1 MRNPFGFWR
10 LVMLSVCFWFVA
22 CTRQERPYLIGVSQC
37 SQDEWR
43 SKQNEEMQR
52 EASLQQHVVLE
63 VRSVRDDNEQQ
74 IADIEYFI
82 QKKVDLLVVSP
93 NEAHAVTPVV
103 ERAYHAG
110 IPVVVIDR
118 KIESDLYTAFVGA
131 DNVQIG
137 QAMGNYVRSIRQR
150 PLRLFEIAGL
160 AGSTPAMERTEGLHS
175 VVDSLE
181 GVTIVGRVDA
191 SWRMEEAEQRM
202 DSVFRLHPEIDLVV
216 AQNDRMA
223 LGARKA
229 ALRHG
234 VTPRLGFI
242 GVDALTGP
250 GLGVEQVME
259 GSLSASFIYP
269 TGGDKV
275 IQTALQILRGEP
287 YARET
292 ILFSAQV
299 DDTNARIVKMQGQML
314 SEQTAT
320 VNRLVGKLDRFLEQY
335 NTQKLL
341 LWAVMAILLLLV
353 MVCAFIVNAYWSKVR
368 INTLM
373 KQVTQAKLA
382 FFTNVSHDFRTPL
395 TLIADPVEQL
405 MDEQGLSEK
414 QRFLLT
420 TIRRN
425 VTVLLRLINQTL
437 DFRKW
442 ESGKLTMRLQE
453 FDLSQG
459 IREWSEVFKV
469 LAERRHIRFL
479 IETGNEPLQMIA
491 DREKMERILYN
502 LLSNAFKFTPDGGEV
517 KVQLYSKGNDVQ
529 LCVSDTGMGM
539 PAAHVAHIFENFYQV
554 DVHHSGSGIGLAL
567 VKAFVEMHHGTITV
581 ESHEGEGTCFTMRMP
596 LRQAGTLDEAVQHN
610 IALEVMRQGALVEA
624 SSSQKGDTLPEEQES
639 DKPTVLVVDDNS
651 EVRTY
656 IRYLL
661 QEEYRVLEAA
671 DGQEGLNLAVAQ
683 VPDAIICDVMMP
695 VMDGL
700 ACCRALKSDLRTSH
714 IPVMMLTAY
723 AMDEQ
728 KIEGYDCGADSYIAK
743 PFSAPLLKSRLR
755 NLLEGRRKLQQIYAA
770 TLTTIPLPSSTL
782 PVTHRVA
789 SEQHPKAEAEVSQST
804 AGLPSANLLS
814 AGLPPADA
822 MTQRDQEFLDRFRHL
837 VEERMADSDLNV
849 ETLGSEMGMSRVQL
863 YRKLKA
869 LTGSSPVELL
879 RTMRLHRAKELLFSS
894 GKSVSEVAYEVGFSS
909 PSYFTKCYKEAF
921 GTTPTSK
928 KQ

>member
-1 MRNPFGFWR
+1 MRKQSR
-10 LVMLSVCFWFVA
+10 LGNLLLLCGCLLLVA
-22 CTRQERPYLIGVSQC
+22 CTRQERPFLIGVSQC

-52 EASLQQHVVLE
+52 EASLQQNVALE

-74 IADIEYFI
+74 IADIAYFI
-82 QKKVDLLVVSP
+82 EKQVDLLVVSP

-103 ERAYHAG
+103 ERAYRAG

-118 KIESDLYTAFVGA
+118 KIESDQYTAFVGA

-150 PLRLFEIAGL
+150 PLRLFEIGGL
-160 AGSTPAMERTEGLHS
+160 AGSTPAMERTRGLHS
-175 VVDSLE
+175 VLDSLE
-181 GVTIVGRVDA
+181 DVTMVGHIDA
-191 SWRMEEAEQRM
+191 SWRMEEAERLM
-202 DSVFRLHPEIDLVV
+202 DSVFSRHPDIDLVV

-229 ALRHG
+229 AIRHG
-234 VTPRLGFI
+234 VKPRFGFI
-242 GVDALTGP
+242 GVDALTAP
-250 GLGVEQVME
+250 DMGVEQVMK
-259 GSLSASFIYP
+259 GHLSATFIYP

-275 IQTALQILRGEP
+275 IQTALQILRGEL
-287 YARET
+287 YERET

-299 DDTNARIVKMQGQML
+299 DDTNARIMKMQGQML

-341 LWAVMAILLLLV
+341 LWAVLVILLLLIA
-353 MVCAFIVNAYWSKVR
+353 VCAFIVNAYWSKVR

-373 KQVTQAKLA
+373 KQATQAKLA

-405 MDEQGLSEK
+405 MTEEGLNEK

-453 FDLSQG
+453 FDLSLG

-517 KVQLYSKGNDVQ
+517 KVQLRPQGNEVQ
-529 LCVSDTGMGM
+529 LCVSDTGIGM

-624 SSSQKGDTLPEEQES
+624 SSSQRGALQPSGQEG
-639 DKPTVLVVDDNS
+639 DKPVVLVIDDNS

-661 QEEYRVLEAA
+661 QEEYSVMEAS

-683 VPDAIICDVMMP
+683 VPDAVICDVMMP
-695 VMDGL
+695 VMDGM
-700 ACCRALKSDLRTSH
+700 ACCRALKGDFHTSH

-755 NLLEGRRKLQQIYAA
+755 NLLEGRRKLQQFYAA
-770 TLTTIPLPSSTL
+770 TFTASPLPSPALS
-782 PVTHRVA
+782 VTSRAA
-789 SEQHPKAEAEVSQST
+789 SEQPA
-804 AGLPSANLLS
+804 AGEPSANQPEAAS
-814 AGLPPADA
+814 
-822 MTQRDQEFLDRFRHL
+822 MTQRDQEFLDRLRSL
-837 VEERMADSDLNV
+837 IDERMSDSDLNV
-849 ETLGSEMGMSRVQL
+849 EMLGSEMGLSRVQL

-879 RTMRLHRAKELLFSS
+879 RTMRLHRAQELLVSS
-894 GKSVSEVAYEVGFSS
+894 GKSISEVAYEVGFSS

-928 KQ
+928 RN